1 MVSDFYRRQSI
12 ALLLC
17 CLVVLPVLTFLG
29 NQVSSNNDIET
40 WLPRNSEIRD
50 NYDSFCDTFGR
61 DETIL
66 IAFEKPF
73 PEPAR
78 LQAASD
84 RLTGLPG
91 VSVCWTRR
99 RIVESML
106 SNQVQRA
113 TANDRL
119 VNLLTT
125 VNDDLETMLVSIN
138 DHGIAH
144 RRQTVAAIRGQL
156 AYCNMSTAI
165 LAGGPIVATQLDHLG
180 SRKRSS
186 MLFLLT
192 LVICLVLLRLN
203 IGCWKTSGALILA
216 NVFCIEMTLS
226 AIWATGYEM
235 NFLMS
240 SLPVMVMV
248 FTTAAAI
255 HFIGHYRHEY
265 PHREAVGRSLSG
277 VIRPSSFAAL
287 TTIIGLA
294 CLAVSDVGPIP
305 AFGVVAA
312 VGTFFSFIVGVF
324 LTPAV
329 LVALK
334 YTPSTASLTKEQSL
348 QKLAMSIVNSPWR
361 VMVPGRVATA
371 VCAIGLQNLRSLIDP
386 LEFLPEDDRVVQ
398 DTRLVAQTLTSP
410 TSIEA
415 VVDFGQADTS
425 FVHRLREIRE
435 IESIV
440 TGVPNVCHALSLAD
454 FFPDEISE
462 NTLSLSSLAS
472 SSGSTVV
479 GGLMADGSRLW
490 RISLRL
496 EDDSPASLKQT
507 VSALKSRCANMP
519 VSFTGIGPLLEN
531 AQGQIFDGFWK
542 SFASAFV
549 LITVVMVF
557 ALRSLTAGLV
567 AMIPNL
573 TPILLVFGTLGW
585 CDYPIDIGI
594 MMTASIALGLAVDGT
609 FHFLF
614 SYRDARTLQGCRYRA
629 VRKALLQTGMP
640 IISSAVISGTGLL
653 ALGLSPFRP
662 TMRFGVLMFCLLM
675 AALVGDLILL
685 PAFLAIG
692 SRRKRLSPPT
702 AVSEHATSR
711 AAA

>member
-1 MVSDFYRRQSI
+1 MVSDFYIRQSVP
-12 ALLLC
+12 LLLC

-29 NQVSSNNDIET
+29 EQVSSNNDIET

-61 DETIL
+61 DETVL
-66 IAFEKPF
+66 IAFERPF
-73 PEPAR
+73 PEADR

-84 RLTGLPG
+84 RITGLPG

-106 SNQVQRA
+106 SNHVQQD

-125 VNDDLETMLVSIN
+125 PENDLETMLVSIN
-138 DHGIAH
+138 EHGIA
-144 RRQTVAAIRGQL
+144 RRGQTVAEIRGQL
-156 AYCNMSTAI
+156 AYCGMDTAI

-180 SRKRSS
+180 SRKRASF
-186 MLFLLT
+186 LFSLT

-203 IGCWKTSGALILA
+203 IGCWKTSAALMLTNIL
-216 NVFCIEMTLS
+216 CIEMTLS

-255 HFIGHYRHEY
+255 HFIGHYRHDY
-265 PHREAVGRSLSG
+265 PHADAVERSLSS
-277 VIRPSSFAAL
+277 VIRPSSFATL

-312 VGTFFSFIVGVF
+312 IGTFFSFIVGVF

-334 YTPSTASLTKEQSL
+334 YAPSSTNYTRERSL
-348 QKLAMSIVNSPWR
+348 QKLAMFIVNRPWR
-361 VMVPGRVATA
+361 VIVPGLVVTA
-371 VCAIGLQNLRSLIDP
+371 VCAVGLQNLRSLIDP
-386 LEFLPEDDRVVQ
+386 LEFLPEDDRVVL
-398 DTRLVAQTLTSP
+398 DTRLLARTLTSP

-415 VVDFGQADTS
+415 VVDFGKSDTS
-425 FVHRLREIRE
+425 FVHRLREIRD
-435 IESIV
+435 IESAV
-440 TGVPNVCHALSLAD
+440 TGVPNVCHAFSLAD
-454 FFPDEISE
+454 FFPEELSE
-462 NTLSLSSLAS
+462 NTLSLSSLGAA
-472 SSGSTVV
+472 SGSTAV

-496 EDDSPASLKQT
+496 DDDSPASVKQT
-507 VSALKSRCANMP
+507 VAALKSRCADMP
-519 VSFTGIGPLLEN
+519 VAFTGIGPLLEN
-531 AQGQIFDGFWK
+531 AQVQIFDGFWK

-549 LITVVMVF
+549 LITVVMVI

-573 TPILLVFGTLGW
+573 TPILLVFGALGW
-585 CDYPIDIGI
+585 WDYPIDIGI

-614 SYRDARTLQGCRYRA
+614 SYRDSHTLQGCRYRA

-662 TMRFGVLMFCLLM
+662 TMRFGVLMFCLLI

-692 SRRKRLSPPT
+692 SRRKRLSPQVS
-702 AVSEHATSR
+702 ASEHETPR
-711 AAA
+711 VAA